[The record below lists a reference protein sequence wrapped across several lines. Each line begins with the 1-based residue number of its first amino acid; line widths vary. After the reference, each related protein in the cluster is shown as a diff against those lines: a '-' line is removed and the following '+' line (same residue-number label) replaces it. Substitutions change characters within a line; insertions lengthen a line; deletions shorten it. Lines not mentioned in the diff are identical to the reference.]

1 MAMFGSALIFGLTT
15 LFLLTGLTCLI
26 SALLVP
32 TDAGTEKCF
41 EKRLEYSIFAVAG
54 LVGFAILMIFG

>member
-1 MAMFGSALIFGLTT
+1 MAMFGSALVFGLTT

-32 TDAGTEKCF
+32 ADGGPEKRF
-41 EKRLEYSIFAVAG
+41 EQRLEYSIFAITGLAG
-54 LVGFAILMIFG
+54 FTILTIFG